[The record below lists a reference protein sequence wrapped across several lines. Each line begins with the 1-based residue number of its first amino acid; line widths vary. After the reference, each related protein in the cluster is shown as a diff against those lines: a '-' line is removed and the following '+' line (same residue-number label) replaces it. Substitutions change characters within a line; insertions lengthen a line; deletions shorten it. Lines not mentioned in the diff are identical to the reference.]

1 MIDKDTAVIKSPLD
15 LKNLNITDL
24 IIHRVYLPGQQSHFD
39 VEHSNNIIPL
49 TGKAKQT
56 LEQRLTKVLSRGSK
70 CIEMDIV
77 EDDPLDKIHTLHDA
91 SNEIF
96 VSKSKDIA
104 DKLGKA
110 QTSKKH
116 PEGVLV
122 VIRCSYG
129 VAKKNK
135 GSSNN

>member
-1 MIDKDTAVIKSPLD
+1 
-15 LKNLNITDL
+15 
-24 IIHRVYLPGQQSHFD
+24 
-39 VEHSNNIIPL
+39 
-49 TGKAKQT
+49 
-56 LEQRLTKVLSRGSK
+56 
-70 CIEMDIV
+70 MDIV

-110 QTSKKH
+110 QTSKKTSR
-116 PEGVLV
+116 
-122 VIRCSYG
+122 RCSRCYKMLIWG
-129 VAKKNK
+129 SKKNK